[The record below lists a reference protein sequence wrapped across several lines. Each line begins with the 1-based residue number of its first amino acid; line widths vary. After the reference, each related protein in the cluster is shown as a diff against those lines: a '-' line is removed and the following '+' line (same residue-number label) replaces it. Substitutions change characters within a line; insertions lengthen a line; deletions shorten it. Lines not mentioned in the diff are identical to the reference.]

1 MHTVYTFVRSILY
14 LYKKTLLGNCLST
27 LPVNLR
33 EVKEDASNAD
43 VAATGTVT
51 ENKTSKNKKDGEE
64 VLVPV
69 DSSTDVGIMKFQPQK
84 VEFKDLR
91 AKPEGGENPNKLVS
105 WLTEAEINEVRFFA
119 SLTKFAIFGLHQLI
133 LGRSLVHGL
142 RSS

>member
-1 MHTVYTFVRSILY
+1 M
-14 LYKKTLLGNCLST
+14 ST

-51 ENKTSKNKKDGEE
+51 ENKTNKNKKDGEE

-105 WLTEAEINEVRFFA
+105 WLTEAEINEVRFF
-119 SLTKFAIFGLHQLI
+119 LLLLRNLLFLVHHLI
-133 LGRSLVHGL
+133 LGRSLVHWS